1 MNRFI
6 KHITIITILSITC
19 FTVFAQE
26 EDDNLPPQ
34 TIDPQVRQKVEA
46 ARIGLISER
55 LGLTPAQAEKFW
67 PVYREFT
74 QKRMEMRR
82 EFKDR
87 QQSLDPNNP
96 DTKQQQDLVN
106 FGLQLK
112 QRELDLEKDYSGRI
126 MNVIT
131 AQQLLNLRRAEQ
143 DFRQMI
149 LNQLQQRRS
158 IQQRKEIMRDK
169 NQRLKQRRN

>member
-1 MNRFI
+1 MPMNRFI

-67 PVYREFT
+67 PV
-74 QKRMEMRR
+74 
-82 EFKDR
+82 
-87 QQSLDPNNP
+87 
-96 DTKQQQDLVN
+96 
-106 FGLQLK
+106 
-112 QRELDLEKDYSGRI
+112 
-126 MNVIT
+126 
-131 AQQLLNLRRAEQ
+131 
-143 DFRQMI
+143 
-149 LNQLQQRRS
+149 
-158 IQQRKEIMRDK
+158 
-169 NQRLKQRRN
+169 